1 MQVAQFLENA
11 ISKIVQKS
19 EEYSKTHSEE
29 TFQDLIKQT
38 THLNQDEAKATAKAF
53 QEYLDLAN
61 IAERVHRVRRW
72 TQYKIGK
79 GNIVLK
85 QTVKDCFNTLTE
97 KGIPLS
103 KIRETIINQSIELVL
118 TAHPTQAAR
127 RTTLAK
133 YATIAKYLEEESQDS
148 TPEQRLRLRNNLKRE
163 ILSTWNSNS
172 LRKDRPKPEDE
183 ARGGLT
189 ILEETLWF
197 ALPIS

>member
-1 MQVAQFLENA
+1 MSKRSVLEDNLFEGPLQSDLRLLGDVLLEIIVECKHSSEQVAQFLENA

-118 TAHPTQAAR
+118 TAHPTQGD
-127 RTTLAK
+127 TFVK
-133 YATIAKYLEEESQDS
+133 F
-148 TPEQRLRLRNNLKRE
+148 EQTF
-163 ILSTWNSNS
+163 INS
-172 LRKDRPKPEDE
+172 L
-183 ARGGLT
+183 
-189 ILEETLWF
+189 
-197 ALPIS
+197 